1 MEEVDG
7 IIIHS
12 LRQCGV
18 DIAEEVNSLREFT
31 AELTVEGVVRCLRSI
46 DPALGNA
53 IATTLPPGMS
63 ARFRAGTRLAQACQD
78 LGYSREVG
86 YQTFL
91 YGSEVETRNLL
102 MFLVERLPRETI
114 DSGSRPAGKLAV
126 LQASI
131 AARIREELSA
141 PWVPPFCRPLLNSWQ
156 RPGLACPFRT
166 VPLSVPGD
174 VTDPMVHSTPEERR
188 YWEGHLKLAACQVTG
203 VGSLIMSILQRN
215 ANEVAA
221 ATAWETEWNTHGLP
235 SHLSADEFQARK
247 KERFQKRVV
256 EQMRLAVAKANQ
268 MTVQQQGL
276 VHEDLQQIL
285 RSFGTESGS
294 EESLKGSRFT
304 HTEKLVFQK
313 EPDKQKRQLP
323 RPSEPVTTSK
333 EEQQAAENQ
342 REEEVA
348 ELRQKL
354 DELTMKAESL
364 REDSKRLQAGV
375 AQLSQEVGES
385 EEQLAE
391 QREVARVRQRTLSL
405 LPDAGH
411 SIAKLQAMVEASVQR
426 IANLSRQW
434 EGHRAPLL
442 QMIRELRQLQLN
454 QEEKLAW
461 KMTHLR
467 EVRDKRRRIA
477 VDVQAKEELQRQLIS
492 EYEGTAQDVSR
503 SAYTQRILEIVGNI
517 KKQKEEIGKILLDT
531 RDVQK
536 EINGLS
542 GKLER
547 TFAVAEDLIFKDAK
561 KDETARKVYKH
572 LAALHENCGQLIDT
586 IEDTGAVMREI
597 RDLEEQMEAERGRE
611 AVTNLE
617 KIAGDFRAIRQEN
630 GLLASRLKDS

>member
-1 MEEVDG
+1 MEELDG

-18 DIAEEVNSLREFT
+18 DIADEVNSLREFT

-78 LGYSREVG
+78 LGYTREVG
-86 YQTFL
+86 YHTFL

-102 MFLVERLPRETI
+102 MFLVERLPRETM

-174 VTDPMVHSTPEERR
+174 ITDPMVHITPEERR
-188 YWEGHLKLAACQVTG
+188 YWEGHLKLAAFQVTG

-215 ANEVAA
+215 ANEVATA
-221 ATAWETEWNTHGLP
+221 AAWETEWSTQGLP
-235 SHLSADEFQARK
+235 SHLSADEFRERK
-247 KERFQKRVV
+247 KEGLQKRVF
-256 EQMRLAVAKANQ
+256 EQMRLAVSKANQ
-268 MTVQQQGL
+268 MTAQQQTL
-276 VHEDLQQIL
+276 VNEDLQQIL
-285 RSFGTESGS
+285 QSFGTESGS
-294 EESLKGSRFT
+294 EELLKGSRFT

-313 EPDKQKRQLP
+313 EPDKQERQLP
-323 RPSEPVTTSK
+323 RPSEPVITSK
-333 EEQQAAENQ
+333 EEQQAAEKL

-364 REDSKRLQAGV
+364 KEDSKCLQAGI
-375 AQLSQEVGES
+375 AQVSQEFGES
-385 EEQLAE
+385 EEQLTE

-405 LPDAGH
+405 LPDAGN
-411 SIAKLQAMVEASVQR
+411 SIAKLHAMVEGSVQR
-426 IANLSRQW
+426 IANLSGQW

-442 QMIRELRQLQLN
+442 QKIRELRQLQLN

-477 VDVQAKEELQRQLIS
+477 VEVQAKEELQRQLIS
-492 EYEGTAQDVSR
+492 EYDETAQDVSR

-517 KKQKEEIGKILLDT
+517 KKQKEEIGKILSDT

-561 KDETARKVYKH
+561 TDETARKVYKH

-630 GLLASRLKDS
+630 SLLTSQLKDS